1 MPSWPTRPI
10 RPGPGVWMV
19 AAVLAVTGCSGSG
32 ARPGTPTPSPAPPG
46 TRVGIPDPDE
56 IAPAR
61 LAPLKGLQPCQSDR
75 PTARNVGMDDDLPLP
90 PAAEVTVGDVSDT
103 LQSAQGFSPRTPVE
117 IMVEYL
123 RTDGWEVLQAE
134 DEVFES
140 EVLLD
145 DGHRRLFVKSQAV
158 CSRGS
163 AFVLFAS
170 TDAALVPTPAGTP

>member
-1 MPSWPTRPI
+1 
-10 RPGPGVWMV
+10 MV
-19 AAVLAVTGCSGSG
+19 AAILAVTACSGSG
-32 ARPGTPTPSPAPPG
+32 ARPGAPSASLAPPG
-46 TRVGIPDPDE
+46 TQVGIPDPDE

-61 LAPLKGLQPCQSDR
+61 LAPLEGLQPCPSDR
-75 PTARNVGMDDDLPLP
+75 PTARSVGIDDDLPLP
-90 PAAEVTVGDVSDT
+90 PAAEVTVGDVTDT
-103 LQSAQGFSPRTPVE
+103 LQSARGFAPRTPVE

-123 RTDGWEVLQAE
+123 RAGGWEVLQAE

-145 DGHRRLFVKSQAV
+145 DGRRRLFVKSQAV

-170 TDAALVPTPAGTP
+170 TDAARVPTPAGTP